1 MSSNAGL
8 EKKNKE
14 GRQIFLDELRIIAC
28 AAVVLM
34 HTVSGVLNGGFDMTG
49 YERRICAFRAII
61 DATAWCVPIFLIISG
76 YLLLDPGRRVTLRE
90 AVFQFGRRIFLA
102 LVLFGVPYS
111 LIELVGRERAFRP
124 GMLWQAVRNTAIMKS
139 WAHMWYLYLILGLYL
154 ITPLLKLMLE
164 KLPKALLVGCLV
176 LLVSLCSLLP
186 FAEQLLGF
194 ETGLCFL
201 PREGIYLFYYIM
213 GYMWAIRKK
222 EGLRWEG
229 PLCLGIFAVILI
241 AELGSRFITG
251 YEVDMAYAYPPT
263 LLASLLLFDG
273 CRALD
278 FRRKEQPVRELPGQ
292 HSDPACGE
300 RGAGEREL
308 SKKGLINIIVNAS
321 RLTFGIYLIH
331 PVFLNFF
338 YKYKGL
344 SPMNFRFFIGV
355 PLFFGIAFLGAAVV
369 TYFLRRIPVLRKYVL

>member
-1 MSSNAGL
+1 MSSDARL
-8 EKKNKE
+8 EEKNRE
-14 GRQIFLDELRIIAC
+14 GRQIFLDVLRIVAC

-49 YERRICAFRAII
+49 YERRVCAFRAIM

-76 YLLLDPGRRVTLRE
+76 YLLLDPRRKMSLRE
-90 AVFQFGRRIFLA
+90 AVFQFGRRVFFA
-102 LVLFGVPYS
+102 LVLFGIPYS

-124 GMLWQAVRNTAIMKS
+124 GMLWKAVWNTAVMKS

-154 ITPLLKLMLE
+154 ITPLLKIILG
-164 KLPKALLVGCLV
+164 KLPRAVLVGILAV
-176 LLVSLCSLLP
+176 LFCLCSLIP
-186 FAEQLLGF
+186 YAEQFCGF
-194 ETGLCFL
+194 ETGLCII
-201 PREGIYLFYYIM
+201 PREGIYLFYYLA
-213 GYMWAIRKK
+213 GYLWAIRRK
-222 EGLRWEG
+222 EGLRREG
-229 PLCLGIFAVILI
+229 PLCLGSFAVILI
-241 AELGSRFITG
+241 AEMCSRFMPE

-273 CRALD
+273 CRALA
-278 FRRKEQPVRELPGQ
+278 VGQ
-292 HSDPACGE
+292 G
-300 RGAGEREL
+300 
-308 SKKGLINIIVNAS
+308 KGGNDRLINLS

-338 YKYKGL
+338 YKYMGL

-369 TYFLRRIPVLRKYVL
+369 TYLLRRIPVLRKYVL